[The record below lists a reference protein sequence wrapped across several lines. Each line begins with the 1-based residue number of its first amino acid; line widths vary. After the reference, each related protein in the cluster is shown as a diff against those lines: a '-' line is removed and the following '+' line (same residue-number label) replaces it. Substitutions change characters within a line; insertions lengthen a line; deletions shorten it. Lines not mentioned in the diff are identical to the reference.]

1 MKKTDTEKPS
11 KFGKAISIACILTN
25 LSQLPS
31 IVNLSITKM
40 FSVPVWII
48 IAAICVMKRKKLD
61 MYETRGF
68 WILLYLFFV
77 YIIVG
82 SFFNYTYLN
91 SKLNYQIFMAGFILL
106 VGLMAGKF
114 LRKCDFNLMCG
125 AYIISGMIVCINVFT
140 TYLMRADLQTTFYA
154 YGSKNSVSQII
165 LTVLILI
172 LYKKLPTTQRVK
184 KGFFIGCFIFTIIT
198 LFGLKSRAAFVG
210 LALAAIWGAVHG
222 RISPRVKKIILL
234 CCAICVILMLNENI
248 RSYFVKYILYA
259 GRESTSMN
267 SLTSGRSDEWKA
279 FFSDWEDNW
288 LFGMGATKRESLILT
303 ALLVFGVVGGVPV
316 LLMSVYPLIWGLRRL
331 KGDEEY
337 MTFTSIAMVYW
348 VNSFFEQQAPFG
360 PGAKCYLLW
369 LMFGILS
376 VQRKECNR

>member
-1 MKKTDTEKPS
+1 
-11 KFGKAISIACILTN
+11 
-25 LSQLPS
+25 
-31 IVNLSITKM
+31 
-40 FSVPVWII
+40 
-48 IAAICVMKRKKLD
+48 
-61 MYETRGF
+61 
-68 WILLYLFFV
+68 
-77 YIIVG
+77 
-82 SFFNYTYLN
+82 
-91 SKLNYQIFMAGFILL
+91 
-106 VGLMAGKF
+106 
-114 LRKCDFNLMCG
+114 
-125 AYIISGMIVCINVFT
+125 
-140 TYLMRADLQTTFYA
+140 
-154 YGSKNSVSQII
+154 
-165 LTVLILI
+165 
-172 LYKKLPTTQRVK
+172 
-184 KGFFIGCFIFTIIT
+184 
-198 LFGLKSRAAFVG
+198 
-210 LALAAIWGAVHG
+210 
-222 RISPRVKKIILL
+222 
-234 CCAICVILMLNENI
+234 MLNENI

-279 FFSDWEDNW
+279 FFSYCEDNW